1 LDDPDTLIWS
11 VTTRVVCSLQRTK
24 VLFTLDQSRFPVEMD
39 RDIPFREVKAQLAR
53 ELNLQEEFRILAGRS
68 EVDDEMTLDDVD
80 DFSELRIVFLAP
92 KPQPDG
98 VPSKTPATAIR
109 RDVFQVT
116 VVLGII
122 PRMLSLRLP
131 PTATLHQAE
140 AEVRRRLDLEDI
152 ELEFVLSD
160 LLSDEGNVVPKE
172 SLLGNFD
179 LEKFNLLVQLQGT
192 AEANANPAA
201 DDAEQGERPT
211 QSLHVM
217 CGSLRP
223 APLVK
228 GMTVYKF
235 VAAQYGQEFS
245 LSFEA
250 GKTVLD
256 ARKAVAARYPGKTS
270 ADITLLFS
278 GKALR
283 DGFVLDRLR
292 IGTGRITVY
301 VRDIESILIL
311 TARANRDP

>member
-1 LDDPDTLIWS
+1 
-11 VTTRVVCSLQRTK
+11 
-24 VLFTLDQSRFPVEMD
+24 MD

-68 EVDDEMTLDDVD
+68 EVDDEMTLDDVG

-92 KPQPDG
+92 KPQPDR
-98 VPSKTPATAIR
+98 VPSKTLATAIR

-131 PTATLHQAE
+131 PTATLH
-140 AEVRRRLDLEDI
+140 EVEVEIRRRLDLEDI

-172 SLLGNFD
+172 SLLGSLD
-179 LEKFNLLVQLQGT
+179 LEKLNLLVQLQGT

-201 DDAEQGERPT
+201 DDAEQGEGPT

-223 APLVK
+223 AALAK

-235 VAAQYGQEFS
+235 VAARYGQELS

-270 ADITLLFS
+270 ADIPLLFS
-278 GKALR
+278 EKALR

-292 IGTGRITVY
+292 IGTGRITVH

-311 TARANRDP
+311 TARANGDP